1 MKRLR
6 RVTAA
11 KRLLLA
17 LRLFNVITSPYKRTP
32 SLAPRSRSSLSSLP
46 AVQSQFITAPTS
58 LHSFTVVSGLRPFV
72 VVVVVVVV
80 AHSASHCA
88 HSFSLVSRAAPSSK
102 ASHIMSS
109 SSSVVFSSI
118 AAGPPPPPSAA
129 AHVAPTEEQYQAEIV
144 RLRNQVAAAEAQVAA
159 AAAAAAAQ
167 QVVVP
172 NVKPQAP
179 HSFSGSI
186 GAGAEQWLMELER
199 WRQAVEIRGSMT
211 DHTFLTVVATYLQG
225 SASLWYNSLV
235 TKGQTPATWD
245 SFKEMFRERFRP
257 FDAERTARQ
266 SLYNLRQ
273 REKETVSSYSDN
285 FLKLVNFLPGM
296 ALEDQLALYQR
307 GLLPHIAEELDR
319 IYAVIDGS
327 IEHLSDA
334 INQAQRIETRL
345 MMARRGAANRNGDR
359 RFGPPAAWFSRD
371 QARVSP
377 FLNQGVGQYQAPI
390 ADPNRMDLSHIQQQD
405 RHFAGTGH
413 DQHPQPS
420 FTGSDGSGSGLPPP
434 DEHLLAM
441 HQRPSAPYRGQAP
454 TSGNRGL
461 VSNLSREE
469 YDSLSRQGKCF
480 NCKQTGHL
488 ARNCPG
494 LRQQQQQGMKP
505 LNY

>member
-1 MKRLR
+1 
-6 RVTAA
+6 
-11 KRLLLA
+11 
-17 LRLFNVITSPYKRTP
+17 
-32 SLAPRSRSSLSSLP
+32 
-46 AVQSQFITAPTS
+46 
-58 LHSFTVVSGLRPFV
+58 
-72 VVVVVVVV
+72 
-80 AHSASHCA
+80 
-88 HSFSLVSRAAPSSK
+88 
-102 ASHIMSS
+102 MSS
-109 SSSVVFSSI
+109 SSSSSFVPT
-118 AAGPPPPPSAA
+118 AAGPGASPSPVA
-129 AHVAPTEEQYQAEIV
+129 AHSAGSAITEEQYQAEIL
-144 RLRNQVAAAEAQVAA
+144 RLRNRVATAEAQAA
-159 AAAAAAAQ
+159 AAALVQ
-167 QVVVP
+167 QAPVVVASAPSVP

-199 WRQAVEIRGSMT
+199 WRQAVEIRGSMS
-211 DHTFLTVVATYLQG
+211 DHAFLTVVATYLQG

-235 TKGQTPATWD
+235 TKGQTPITWV

-273 REKETVSSYSDN
+273 REKETVSSYSDS

-327 IEHLSDA
+327 IAHLSDA

-345 MMARRGAANRNGDR
+345 AMARRGAANRNGDR
-359 RFGPPAAWFSRD
+359 RFGQPAAWFSRD
-371 QARVSP
+371 QRVPP
-377 FLNQGVGQYQAPI
+377 FSNQGAAQYQGTT

-405 RHFAGTGH
+405 MHLGGTS
-413 DQHPQPS
+413 QQS
-420 FTGSDGSGSGLPPP
+420 SSISSDGAVSGPVSSEHNFYSYPSSFASQ
-434 DEHLLAM
+434 DERLLAM

-454 TSGNRGL
+454 SANRGL
-461 VSNLSREE
+461 VLNLTREE
-469 YDSLSRQGKCF
+469 FDSLSRQGKCF

-494 LRQQQQQGMKP
+494 LRAQQQAAKP